1 MSIVSK
7 DYTVVKKK
15 SVILYADMVIMKG
28 KGCEGT
34 VSCICKKADD
44 ILVTEKREILSF
56 TLNQNISTSLTD
68 NL

>member
-15 SVILYADMVIMKG
+15 SVFLYTGMVIKKG
-28 KGCEGT
+28 KGSEGT
-34 VSCICKKADD
+34 VSCICKKADV

-56 TLNQNISTSLTD
+56 TLNQNIFTSLTE